1 MRDDI
6 TSIPISEVFEP
17 KDGCPVC
24 RLRDMLEERS
34 VTYITGSAMM
44 EPDVRIETNK
54 TGFCRLHYG
63 QMLEKSKKLTIAL
76 MLQSH
81 LAQIAL
87 DGVTKSPTGRFS
99 KKQPEAESC
108 FICSKLNRNMQQLVK
123 NICLLWEREKEFR
136 NLYSEQPF
144 ICLEHCRLLTAASNE
159 ISKKNRREFQIITEK
174 LAKDHM
180 VELADDLK
188 RFCSMFDY
196 RNNGGEDWGNSKD
209 SVERTVEWL
218 TARKVND

>member
-34 VTYITGSAMM
+34 VTYITGAAMM

-54 TGFCRLHYG
+54 TGFCRFHYG

-81 LAQIAL
+81 LAQIAV
-87 DGVTKSPTGRFS
+87 DGVAEAPSGKFAKKKSDG
-99 KKQPEAESC
+99 ESC
-108 FICSKLNRNMQQLVK
+108 FICAKLNRNMEQIVK
-123 NICLLWEREKEFR
+123 NICLLWEKEKEFR
-136 NLYSEQPF
+136 LLYSEQPF
-144 ICLEHCRLLTAASNE
+144 LCLEHCRMLTAASKE
-159 ISKKNRREFQIITEK
+159 VSKKNRSEFKKVTEK
-174 LAKDHM
+174 LATDRL
-180 VELADDLK
+180 VDLANDLNH
-188 RFCSMFDY
+188 FCSMFDY
-196 RNNGGEDWGNSKD
+196 RSNGEEDWGNSKD

-218 TARKVND
+218 TSRKISR